1 MFFDGEGEGEE
12 FFDVLLDVPGGV
24 FVEFFFV
31 EGFGEPGG
39 IEAEVD
45 ADVAV
50 LLEAGVVELGAEAED
65 ADGGG
70 LELPE
75 GVEVDEGVVVVVL
88 VDVGVGGCGGWE
100 SSASGIQRFQR
111 ISNS

>member
-1 MFFDGEGEGEE
+1 M
-12 FFDVLLDVPGGV
+12 LDVFGGGR
-24 FVEFFFV
+24 VEFFVF
-31 EGFGEPGG
+31 EGFGEPWGV
-39 IEAEVD
+39 EAEVD

-50 LLEAGVVELGAEAED
+50 LFEAGVVELGAEADD

-75 GVEVDEGVVVVVL
+75 GVEANGLEVSVNVDAGVARVVA
-88 VDVGVGGCGGWE
+88 
-100 SSASGIQRFQR
+100 STASGNQSFQR